1 MDKMVHTALNS
12 LKMILQN
19 QQITAQNISNASVV
33 GYRRDSNSEFG
44 TVYLNSDKGLNTRVF
59 ATREIGAFSNQQGDL
74 ESTENPLDVAI
85 KGEGYFLIQPTEGEV
100 ALSRRGDLKV
110 DNAGLLVDGEGSLM
124 LGEDLQPI
132 NLPAFN
138 SISISSDGIIS
149 IKPMDAALDA
159 PFQEVATLGTTLAED
174 IELEKDPSG
183 YIKPKAIT
191 NENGDTEAPEIN
203 ADQGVQMVNNYLE
216 KSNVNPVEELILTLE
231 HQRNYET
238 HVKFIDL
245 AKKMDEGG
253 ASLMRTPE

>member
-19 QQITAQNISNASVV
+19 QQITAQNIANASVV
-33 GYRRDSNSEFG
+33 GYRKDSNSEFG
-44 TVYLNSDKGLNTRVF
+44 TVYLNSDKSLNTRVF
-59 ATREIGAFSNQQGDL
+59 ATRQIGAFSNQQGDL

-85 KGEGYFLIQPTEGEV
+85 KGEGFFLIQPVEGDIS
-100 ALSRRGDLKV
+100 LSRRGDFKV
-110 DNAGLLVDGEGSLM
+110 DNAGLLVNGEGSLV

-138 SISISSDGIIS
+138 KINISSDGIIS
-149 IKPMDAALDA
+149 IKAIDAPLDA
-159 PFQEVATLGTTLAED
+159 PYQEAAIIGTTLAEG
-174 IELEKDPSG
+174 IELEKDKSG
-183 YIKPKAIT
+183 FIKPKAIT
-191 NENGDTEAPEIN
+191 NQNGDIETPEIN

-245 AKKMDEGG
+245 AKQMDEGG
-253 ASLMRTPE
+253 ASLMRVPE

>member
-19 QQITAQNISNASVV
+19 QQITSQNIANASVV

-44 TVYLNSDKGLNTRVF
+44 TAYLNSDSGLNTRVF
-59 ATREIGAFSNQQGDL
+59 STREIGAFSNQQGDL

-85 KGEGYFLIQPTEGEV
+85 KGEGYFIIQPNDGEI
-100 ALSRRGDLKV
+100 ALSRRGDFKI
-110 DNAGLLVDGEGSLM
+110 DNVGQLTDGGGSFI

-132 NLPAFN
+132 VLPPFN
-138 SISISSDGIIS
+138 NIQISSDGIIN
-149 IKPMDAALDA
+149 IKPIDAPADA
-159 PFQEVATLGTTLAED
+159 PFQLAATIGTTLAEG
-174 IELEKDPSG
+174 INLEKDPSG
-183 YIKPKAIT
+183 FIKPKANI
-191 NENGDTEAPEIN
+191 NENGESEIPEIN

-245 AKKMDEGG
+245 AKQMDEGG
-253 ASLMRTPE
+253 ASLMRVPE